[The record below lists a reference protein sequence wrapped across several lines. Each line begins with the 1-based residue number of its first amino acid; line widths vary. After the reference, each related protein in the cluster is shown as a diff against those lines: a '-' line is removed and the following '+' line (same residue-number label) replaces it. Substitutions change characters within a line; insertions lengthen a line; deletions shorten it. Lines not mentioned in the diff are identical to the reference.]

1 MTFSVRG
8 LAVAQGIAIGRA
20 VLIASSRLDVAHY
33 FIEETEVEAEIERVR
48 AGRDAVIDELG
59 RLQYSVSQMSRKEA
73 PHELAAML
81 DVHLMLLQ
89 DDMLSDGVKHWI
101 TDRLYNAEWALTTQ
115 LEQIARQFDE
125 MEDAYLRERKA
136 DLEQVVERVLR
147 HMQGVAEPLA
157 DSAESARRAKRDT
170 KRDTKRD
177 ATQRK
182 GQQDL
187 LLDDTIDVP
196 LILVAHDL
204 SPADMLQFK
213 QSVFAGFVTDVGGK
227 TSHTAIV
234 ARSMNI
240 PAVVGARAAS
250 TLIRQDDWVI
260 IDGDAGVVIV
270 DPSPIILAEYGFKQR
285 QGELERGR
293 LLRLRN
299 TPAVTMDGE
308 KIELLA
314 NIEQPDD
321 AVAALNAGAVGVGL
335 FRSEFLFMRR
345 DVKGSVKGSKG
356 ESKLPDEEEQFQAYK
371 RAVDGMQGLP
381 VTIRT
386 VDIGADKPLDRQE
399 RLEKAQ
405 DTHLNPALGLRAIR
419 WSLAD
424 PEMFLT
430 QLRAILRASSFGQIK
445 LMIPMLCAVG
455 EIHQTLTLINQAK
468 AELDAQS
475 TPYGDIKIGAMIEI
489 PAAALILPT
498 FLKYFDFLSIG
509 TNDLIQ
515 YTLAIDRA
523 DEAVAHMYDPLHPA
537 VLHLIANTIR
547 QCRAQGK
554 EVSVCGEM
562 AGDVSLTRLLLGMGL
577 RCFSMHPAQILTVKQ
592 QILRTD
598 TSKLNDWVQQV
609 LTSENPAEFV

>member
-8 LAVAQGIAIGRA
+8 LAVARGIAIGRA
-20 VLIASSRLDVAHY
+20 VLIASSRLEVAHY
-33 FIEETEVEAEIERVR
+33 FIEASDVEAEIDRVR
-48 AGRDAVIDELG
+48 AGRDAVIDELV
-59 RLQYSVSQMSRKEA
+59 RLQHSVSLMSRKEA

-89 DDMLSDGVKHWI
+89 DEMLSEGVTHWI
-101 TDRLYNAEWALTTQ
+101 SERLYNAEWALTTQ
-115 LEQIARQFDE
+115 LELISRQFDD

-136 DLEQVVERVLR
+136 DLEQVVERILR
-147 HMQGVAEPLA
+147 HMQGVALSVA
-157 DSAESARRAKRDT
+157 DSEGRPRRET
-170 KRDTKRD
+170 KRASKPRT
-177 ATQRK
+177 

-260 IDGDAGVVIV
+260 IDGDAGVVII

-293 LLRLRN
+293 LARLRN

-335 FRSEFLFMRR
+335 FRSEFLFMSR
-345 DVKGSVKGSKG
+345 DGKGLSR
-356 ESKLPDEEEQFQAYK
+356 LPNEEEQFQAYN
-371 RAVDGMQGLP
+371 RALEGMQGLP

-386 VDIGADKPLDRQE
+386 VDIGADKPLDRQD

-405 DTHLNPALGLRAIR
+405 DTQLNPALGLRAIR

-445 LMIPMLCAVG
+445 LLIPMLCAVG
-455 EIHQTLTLINQAK
+455 EIRQTLALIQQAK
-468 AELDAQS
+468 AGLDAQGLA
-475 TPYGDIKIGAMIEI
+475 YGDVKIGAMIEI
-489 PAAALILPT
+489 PAAALMLPT

-537 VLHLIANTIR
+537 VLHLIANTIH
-547 QCRAQGK
+547 QAQLHGK
-554 EVSVCGEM
+554 DVSVCGEM
-562 AGDVSLTRLLLGMGL
+562 AGDVSLTKLLLGMGL
-577 RCFSMHPAQILTVKQ
+577 RSFSMHPAQILTVKQ

-598 TSKLNDWVQQV
+598 TSKLGKWVQEV
-609 LTSENPAEFV
+609 LSSENPAQLV